1 MMASKL
7 KTVNM
12 EDNLDTSSSKK
23 DEMQLGPEYLV
34 KDKIKIEPMYSSPMA
49 SLVLS
54 DSSQLTDDGFE
65 KLPDQIMYPY
75 AEPYDLQKHM
85 EFNSIKY
92 FDGAVKSEVQDIFEP
107 SSKSGSP
114 SAELEERCTGIHV
127 EGALKTNGRCT
138 EAHRLSEG
146 SRTSQR
152 QWLNSAQVADDVS
165 RPTWPRQSVPRV
177 FRFPLDLIP
186 SKSKIEFVNM
196 NIKLEVPEPSND
208 CVLPSTR
215 EENEMNLNSTKSEV
229 DIFEPSSHYGF
240 IFIKEEHEE
249 VNKQNTASSQ
259 NSEEQVLGQ
268 NSSEYDDTK
277 KQLMGFKC
285 NEKDCYKQAL
295 RLGLC
300 TAHGGGSK
308 KRCSV
313 DYVQHMEV
321 AINVVK
327 KIVLHELRKADYVQ
341 HTEVCVILS
350 RVAVYPT
357 PLTSWSTWSSIRDD
371 AVLPSTLGCSKLAL
385 MGNLDVAS
393 YIVLNL
399 IRTEQSIEGNKH
411 RNIERRNTDEGGQK
425 EELTRETHLR
435 GKVGTSFLG
444 SPLESLDVESQSSAA
459 GLNRNRI
466 PPALFLVFP
475 FLSPMASLVLTDSF
489 ETLPDQIMYTYT
501 GPNYL

>member
-114 SAELEERCTGIHV
+114 SAELEEKLLLLNNESQKSFQMKTVIHDKTSPGESCRVQLLKEREPELLTNEKMEQSKNNETGIV
-127 EGALKTNGRCT
+127 KPDTSRSEDPEFMNVDEGFQL
-138 EAHRLSEG
+138 
-146 SRTSQR
+146 
-152 QWLNSAQVADDVS
+152 LNASL
-165 RPTWPRQSVPRV
+165 T
-177 FRFPLDLIP
+177 LIGESP
-186 SKSKIEFVNM
+186 VIEFVNM

-215 EENEMNLNSTKSEV
+215 EENEMNLNSTKAEV

-341 HTEVCVILS
+341 HTEVAAT
-350 RVAVYPT
+350 R
-357 PLTSWSTWSSIRDD
+357 
-371 AVLPSTLGCSKLAL
+371 K
-385 MGNLDVAS
+385 
-393 YIVLNL
+393 
-399 IRTEQSIEGNKH
+399 
-411 RNIERRNTDEGGQK
+411 
-425 EELTRETHLR
+425 ELTAPTQFRVVTYRGRTVIEHYKVFEKRSDHNSSSSEMVFEQMKSFSELKELR
-435 GKVGTSFLG
+435 VPIHGYGG
-444 SPLESLDVESQSSAA
+444 SNGPDFIVVIEVRHPVQGGGVSDPSNFMVDV
-459 GLNRNRI
+459 
-466 PPALFLVFP
+466 VF
-475 FLSPMASLVLTDSF
+475 DS
-489 ETLPDQIMYTYT
+489 
-501 GPNYL
+501 